1 MKLLELKERIAR
13 GEYQIEPGAVADMII
28 RRLIGLGSHAG
39 ERGRQTACSYPA
51 RSTPES
57 VNTTPAAPSTTR
69 PTHVQLAPAR
79 PVWGF

>member
-39 ERGRQTACSYPA
+39 ERGRQTACSYPVGVRPRA
-51 RSTPES
+51 R
-57 VNTTPAAPSTTR
+57 TR
-69 PTHVQLAPAR
+69 PGR
-79 PVWGF
+79 RRNR